1 MICRCTGFADTE
13 RQARF
18 GFEQGLIMRKA
29 LATIKPTWVL
39 ATVLALNGC
48 GAQDQSAEH
57 STSPPQVKTLTVQ
70 PRPFAMTSD
79 LPGRIEPVRIAE
91 VRARI
96 AGVVLTRHFEEGSDV
111 KAGQLLFSI
120 DPAPL
125 KSALMRVEGALAKT
139 EADVYRANA
148 HVQRYKQLVEINA
161 VSPQVFD
168 DAVSDLKSAKA
179 NRLAAQADV
188 ATARL
193 NLGYC
198 QVRAPISGRI
208 GRALVSEGALVGQDE
223 ATQMARIQ
231 QLDPIYADFTQSV
244 DQIVALQQAV
254 ASGRLT
260 LTGAGAAQ
268 VSIQLGSPT
277 QTRQGKL
284 MFSDISVDRSTGQ
297 VTLRG
302 EFPNPDSVLLPGMY
316 VRVVAPAGIDPQA
329 LFVPQQAVQRGV
341 DGQARLMLVDSQGV
355 VRERVVSTGAMLGSD
370 WQITQGLVAGEQ
382 VVVERADKLSVGT
395 RVNIITSAEQ
405 QAHN

>member
-1 MICRCTGFADTE
+1 
-13 RQARF
+13 
-18 GFEQGLIMRKA
+18 MRK
-29 LATIKPTWVL
+29 VL
-39 ATVLALNGC
+39 ATMKSAGVLMAVLGLNGC
-48 GAQDQSAEH
+48 DGQDQPSEH
-57 STSPPQVKTLTVQ
+57 SASTPQVKTLTVQ

-125 KSALMRVEGALAKT
+125 KAALMRVEGALAKA

-148 HVQRYKQLVEINA
+148 HVQRYKQLVDINA

-168 DAVSDLKSAKA
+168 DAVADLKSAQA

-223 ATQMARIQ
+223 ATHMARIQ

-244 DQIVALQQAV
+244 DQVVALQQAV

-260 LTGAGAAQ
+260 LSGAGAAQ
-268 VSIQLGSPT
+268 VTVHVGSPA
-277 QTRQGKL
+277 QTRQGQL

-302 EFPNPDSVLLPGMY
+302 EFPNPDNVLLPGMY
-316 VRVVAPAGIDPQA
+316 VRVLAPAGVDPHA
-329 LFVPQQAVQRGV
+329 LFVPQKALQRGA
-341 DGQARLMLVDSQGV
+341 DGQARLMLVDAQGV

-370 WQITQGLVAGEQ
+370 WQITQGLSAGEQ
-382 VVVERADKLSVGT
+382 VVVERADKLSAGT
-395 RVNIITSAEQ
+395 QVSVITLAAQ
-405 QAHN
+405 QVRN

>member
-1 MICRCTGFADTE
+1 M
-13 RQARF
+13 
-18 GFEQGLIMRKA
+18 
-29 LATIKPTWVL
+29 KPAWVL
-39 ATVLALNGC
+39 MAVLGLSGC
-48 GAQDQSAEH
+48 GGQEQPPERNA
-57 STSPPQVKTLTVQ
+57 STPQVKTLTVQ
-70 PRPFAMTSD
+70 PRLFAMTSN

-125 KSALMRVEGALAKT
+125 KAALMRVEGDLAKA

-148 HVQRYKQLVEINA
+148 HVQRYKQLVDINA

-244 DQIVALQQAV
+244 DQVVALQQAV

-260 LTGAGAAQ
+260 LGGAGEAE
-268 VSIQLGSPT
+268 VTVQLGSPA

-284 MFSDISVDRSTGQ
+284 KFSDISVDRSTGQ

-302 EFPNPDSVLLPGMY
+302 EFPNPDNVLLPGMY
-316 VRVVAPAGIDPQA
+316 VRVVAPAGVDPQA
-329 LFVPQQAVQRGV
+329 LFVPQQAVQRGS
-341 DGQARLMLVDSQGV
+341 DGQARLMLVDIEGV
-355 VRERVVSTGAMLGSD
+355 VRERVVSTGAMFGSD
-370 WQITQGLVAGEQ
+370 WQITQGLAAGEQ
-382 VVVERADKLSVGT
+382 VVVERADKLSAGT
-395 RVNIITSAEQ
+395 QVNIITLAEQ
-405 QAHN
+405 QARN

>member
-1 MICRCTGFADTE
+1 
-13 RQARF
+13 
-18 GFEQGLIMRKA
+18 MRKA
-29 LATIKPTWVL
+29 LATMKPAWVL
-39 ATVLALNGC
+39 IALLALNGC
-48 GAQDQSAEH
+48 GAQDQPSEH
-57 STSPPQVKTLTVQ
+57 TASPPQVKTLTVQ

-125 KSALMRVEGALAKT
+125 KAALMRVEGALAKT

-148 HVQRYKQLVEINA
+148 HVQRYKQLVDINA

-168 DAVSDLKSAKA
+168 DAVSDLKSAQA

-208 GRALVSEGALVGQDE
+208 GRALISEGALVGQDE

-244 DQIVALQQAV
+244 DQVVALQQAV

-268 VSIQLGSPT
+268 VTVQVGTPA

-284 MFSDISVDRSTGQ
+284 MFSDISVDKSTGQ

-302 EFPNPDSVLLPGMY
+302 EFPNPDNVLLPGMY
-316 VRVVAPAGIDPQA
+316 VRVLAPAGVDPHA
-329 LFVPQQAVQRGV
+329 LFVPQKALHRGV
-341 DGQARLMLVDSQGV
+341 DGQARLMLVDAEGV

-370 WQITQGLVAGEQ
+370 WQITQGLSAGEQ
-382 VVVERADKLSVGT
+382 VVIERADKLSAGT
-395 RVNIITSAEQ
+395 QVSVITLAEQ
-405 QAHN
+405 QARH